1 MEFQYHQ
8 QIRTIKEMHIQVIQQ
23 GLFSLFRHNLI
34 CDKKKKCILPELSKN
49 FVFWQHYNF
58 LEFCDDTNICSTIIA
73 SSTLR
78 QPPCSVCYIWFFVI
92 MALSVCRLLM
102 SLNVPFVSFVTLSLI
117 TALTYRNFMSTC
129 NY

>member
-34 CDKKKKCILPELSKN
+34 CDKTKKKCILPELS
-49 FVFWQHYNF
+49 QHYNF
-58 LEFCDDTNICSTIIA
+58 LGFCDDTNICSTIILT

-78 QPPCSVCYIWFFVI
+78 QPPFSVCYIWFFVI

-102 SLNVPFVSFVTLSLI
+102 SLNVPFVSFVSLPLI